1 MRLQYP
7 HFKQRGAAALK
18 EILDWD
24 QGRDGKPLGRGH
36 DPVEIMPAE
45 DGSGVGAALIAALTL
60 KRVQEGKVM
69 GIRDPEGML
78 KGTAAAKGAKNQ
90 V

>member
-1 MRLQYP
+1 MSQ
-7 HFKQRGAAALK
+7 QRGALALK

-24 QGRDGKPLGRGH
+24 KDRDGRRLGRGR
-36 DPVEIMPAE
+36 DPVEILPAE

-69 GIRDPEGML
+69 GVKDPEQML
-78 KGTAAAKGAKNQ
+78 KGCAWMNVKGGENGEAS
-90 V
+90 